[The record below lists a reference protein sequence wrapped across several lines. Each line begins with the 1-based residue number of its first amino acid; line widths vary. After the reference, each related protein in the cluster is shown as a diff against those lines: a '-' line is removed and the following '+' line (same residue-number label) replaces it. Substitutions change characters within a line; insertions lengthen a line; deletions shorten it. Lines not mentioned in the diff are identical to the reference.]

1 MRLEIRNMMKRRNTE
16 DDGVSSEYM
25 LGKEMKKA
33 GMILFSLIK
42 QRSMREVTKGSK
54 ENEMVLGE

>member
-1 MRLEIRNMMKRRNTE
+1 MTKRRNTE

-25 LGKEMKKA
+25 LDKEMKKA

>member
-1 MRLEIRNMMKRRNTE
+1 MIRNTKDDEKRNTE
-16 DDGVSSEYM
+16 DDGVSLEYM

>member
-1 MRLEIRNMMKRRNTE
+1 MRKRRNTE
-16 DDGVSSEYM
+16 DDGVSLEYM